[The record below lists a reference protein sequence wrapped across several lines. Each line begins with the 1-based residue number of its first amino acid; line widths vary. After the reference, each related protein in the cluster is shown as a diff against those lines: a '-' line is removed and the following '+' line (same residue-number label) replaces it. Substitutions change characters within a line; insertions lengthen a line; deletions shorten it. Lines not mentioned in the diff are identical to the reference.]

1 MLLTNHR
8 LLFLFASLLLLV
20 TACKQEQVAADLILT
35 NADIYTVDPD
45 QPTATALAI
54 KDGRILAIGDE
65 ATIEEYRSEATEVM
79 NLDGKFVMPGFIEGH
94 GHFSGLGYG
103 LMNLNF
109 LQAKSWDEIVQMVAE
124 KAAETPDGEWI
135 TGRGWHQ
142 EKWTTAPELAQHGY
156 PSHHTLSVLTKD
168 HPVVLRHASGHSL
181 FANEAAM
188 KLAGVTAETPD
199 PRGGHILKDHQGQPI
214 GVFEERAMSLINE
227 AYAAYRDGLSPQALV
242 GEWQEG
248 IELAQKECLAKGVT
262 SFQDAGSSFQEI
274 EDYQKLAEAGE
285 LDLRLW
291 VMARLSYNKLAAGL
305 NNQFPIVDAGDHF
318 FTCRAIKSEVDGALG
333 AFGAWLLEPY
343 DDKPDFVGQNTT
355 LLETVDSIAGLAI
368 DKKMQLCVH
377 AIGDRANQEVLNL
390 FEKRFAENG
399 EQDYRWRI
407 EHSQHLAVEDIP
419 RFAELGV
426 IASMQA
432 IHCTSDAPFV
442 EKRLG
447 TERARTGAYPW
458 RSLLDAGAVVTNGTD
473 VPVEDVDPLAS
484 YYATVTRKR
493 PDSGMEFFPEQA
505 MTREEGI
512 YSYTMAN
519 AYAAFE
525 ENDKGSLSP
534 GKLAD
539 IVVLSN
545 NLLSCSEAEIMETK
559 VLTTIVNGKV
569 KYQLAESND

>member
-8 LLFLFASLLLLV
+8 LLFLFTSLLLFV

-45 QPTATALAI
+45 QPTATAMAI

-79 NLDGKFVMPGFIEGH
+79 DLDGKFVMPGFIEGH

-124 KAAETPDGEWI
+124 KAAKTPDGEWI

-199 PRGGHILKDHQGQPI
+199 PRGGHILKDNQGQPI

-305 NNQFPIVDAGDHF
+305 GNQFPIVDAGDHF

-559 VLTTIVNGKV
+559 VLTTIVNGEV
-569 KYQLAESND
+569 KYQRNEK

>member
-1 MLLTNHR
+1 
-8 LLFLFASLLLLV
+8 
-20 TACKQEQVAADLILT
+20 
-35 NADIYTVDPD
+35 
-45 QPTATALAI
+45 
-54 KDGRILAIGDE
+54 
-65 ATIEEYRSEATEVM
+65 
-79 NLDGKFVMPGFIEGH
+79 
-94 GHFSGLGYG
+94 
-103 LMNLNF
+103 
-109 LQAKSWDEIVQMVAE
+109 
-124 KAAETPDGEWI
+124 
-135 TGRGWHQ
+135 
-142 EKWTTAPELAQHGY
+142 
-156 PSHHTLSVLTKD
+156 
-168 HPVVLRHASGHSL
+168 
-181 FANEAAM
+181 
-188 KLAGVTAETPD
+188 
-199 PRGGHILKDHQGQPI
+199 
-214 GVFEERAMSLINE
+214 
-227 AYAAYRDGLSPQALV
+227 V

-248 IELAQKECLAKGVT
+248 IAVAQEECLAKGIT

-274 EDYQKLAEAGE
+274 EDYQKLAEEGK

-291 VMARLSYNKLAAGL
+291 VMARLPYNELAAGL
-305 NNQFPIVDAGDHF
+305 NSQFPIVDAGDHF

-343 DDKPDFVGQNTT
+343 ADKPDFVGQNTT

-399 EQDYRWRI
+399 QQDYRWRI
-407 EHSQHLAVEDIP
+407 EHSQHLAVADIP

-525 ENDKGSLSP
+525 ENDKGSLRP

-545 NLLSCSEAEIMETK
+545 NLLDCTEEEILTSE
-559 VLTTIVNGKV
+559 VLYTIVNGKV
-569 KYQLAESND
+569 KYQKPQE

>member
-8 LLFLFASLLLLV
+8 LLFLFASLLLFV

-79 NLDGKFVMPGFIEGH
+79 DLDGKFVMPGFIEGH

-199 PRGGHILKDHQGQPI
+199 PRGGHILKDNQGQPI

-305 NNQFPIVDAGDHF
+305 GNQFPVVDAGDHF

-343 DDKPDFVGQNTT
+343 DDKPDFIGQNTT

-458 RSLLDAGAVVTNGTD
+458 RSLLDAGAIVTNGTD

-559 VLTTIVNGKV
+559 VLTTIVNGEV
-569 KYQLAESND
+569 KYQRNEK